1 LVEKGNDL
9 IRQGVHP
16 TTVISGYLLAK
27 KEACQYVATHM
38 TSKVEEL
45 GKDALINVAR
55 TSISSKILHGDSE
68 FFGKLAVDAVSAV
81 KTESKKGRPKYPI
94 KNINVLKAHGKSAR
108 DSELVNGYAVN
119 ATRAS
124 QAMPTRINKAK
135 IAIVD
140 IDFRKSKMPHGITVA
155 PTDPTKLDKIR
166 AKEAEITKRRIQL
179 LLDAG
184 VNVVFT
190 SQGIDD
196 LALKMFVEAGALAA
210 RRLKKSDLE
219 QIAKATGGQVLISLA
234 DFKQEESIDQ
244 KSIGLA
250 DVVEEVKVGDGEM
263 LYIRGC
269 KSSRAQTIVLRGAND
284 IMLDEMDRSL
294 HDAMSVVK
302 RVLESKT
309 VVPGGGAVE
318 AALSVFLE
326 HVADTMGSRQQL
338 PVTAFGSALLVIPK
352 VLAANAALDATDLVA
367 KLRAYHDAA
376 QTKKKEQFKWTGLD
390 LEEGKVRNNLKA
402 GVLEPALAKIKMI
415 KFATEA
421 AVTILRIDDA
431 IKMNPRKPPKHPH
444 EESSDEE

>member
-1 LVEKGNDL
+1 
-9 IRQGVHP
+9 
-16 TTVISGYLLAK
+16 
-27 KEACQYVATHM
+27 
-38 TSKVEEL
+38 
-45 GKDALINVAR
+45 
-55 TSISSKILHGDSE
+55 
-68 FFGKLAVDAVSAV
+68 
-81 KTESKKGRPKYPI
+81 
-94 KNINVLKAHGKSAR
+94 
-108 DSELVNGYAVN
+108 
-119 ATRAS
+119 
-124 QAMPTRINKAK
+124 
-135 IAIVD
+135 
-140 IDFRKSKMPHGITVA
+140 
-155 PTDPTKLDKIR
+155 LDKIR

-190 SQGIDD
+190 SHGIDD